1 MVAVGVIRQKN
12 LVGQHGFAA
21 DVDFSGRHDMNMVAD
36 VGARLDPDLGH
47 KPLIEILGH
56 GKEPPPPG
64 DANLRADM
72 DILRVDDF
80 QRILQN
86 GRRVGT
92 AESLFPQIDLGEVP
106 ESGQLAKQTAEMG
119 TEETF

>member
-1 MVAVGVIRQKN
+1 MVAVAVIRQEN

-21 DVDFSGRHDMNMVAD
+21 DVDSSGRHDMNMVAD
-36 VGARLDPDLGH
+36 VGPCLDPDLGH

-56 GKEPPPPG
+56 GKEPTPPG
-64 DANLRADM
+64 DADLRADV
-72 DILRVDDF
+72 DILRIDDF

-106 ESGQLAKQTAEMG
+106 ESGQLAKQTAEVG
-119 TEETF
+119 TKETF